1 MDIVSEARR
10 KELERIEHQYRE
22 GDIAQEQA
30 MAWLLQAIEQEIQ
43 KPDAEIDDA
52 WIDACE
58 HLMDS
63 IEQPQ
68 EWPDHR
74 QENWAVIQAGMRKA
88 RRDMRIRQAVRVAC
102 VAACLMLMLVGV
114 SYSRQ
119 WFQGEQSPDEQ
130 VYTLSGQQVEIGTAT
145 QAVADGNETWKE
157 CETDDFQEL
166 CDFLG
171 YVPQMP
177 TWVPE
182 GWVLNSYYAV
192 IDWHSQQISVAYE
205 NPEQKYLLIYEV
217 IQTEDVSSISAYFYQ
232 DAAGEKVQLEN
243 GLDIYLT
250 TNTGDPVAV
259 WTTSSTYA
267 CATGPVTV
275 DDLQMFILGIQ

>member
-1 MDIVSEARR
+1 MDILSEVKRR
-10 KELERIEHQYRE
+10 KLEHIEHQYRE
-22 GDIAQEQA
+22 GDITQEQA
-30 MAWLLQAIEQEIQ
+30 VAWLLQAIEREIQ

-58 HLMDS
+58 QLMDN

-74 QENWAVIQAGMRKA
+74 QESWAAIQTGMRKA
-88 RRDMRIRQAVRVAC
+88 RRDARIRQAVRVAC

-130 VYTLSGQQVEIGTAT
+130 VYTLSGQQVKIGTET
-145 QAVADGNETWKE
+145 QAAADGNETWRE
-157 CETDDFQEL
+157 CETADFQEL

-182 GWVLNSYYAV
+182 GWVLSSYYASV
-192 IDWHSQQISVAYE
+192 DSENQSYTAVYVKTGVKYSLIYDFRQAEDISAISV
-205 NPEQKYLLIYEV
+205 
-217 IQTEDVSSISAYFYQ
+217 DFYQ
-232 DAAGEKVQLEN
+232 DGTGKNVKLSN

-259 WTTSSTYA
+259 WTTSGTYA

-275 DDLQMFILGIQ
+275 EELQTFILGIQ

>member
-1 MDIVSEARR
+1 MDIVSEAKR

-22 GDIAQEQA
+22 GDMTQKQA

-58 HLMDS
+58 QLMDS

-74 QENWAVIQAGMRKA
+74 QESWAAIQTGMRKA
-88 RRDMRIRQAVRVAC
+88 RRDTRIRQTVRVAC
-102 VAACLMLMLVGV
+102 VAACLVLMLIGV
-114 SYSRQ
+114 SYSKQ
-119 WFQGEQSPDEQ
+119 WFQGEQSSDEQ

-145 QAVADGNETWKE
+145 QAVADGNETWRE
-157 CETDDFQEL
+157 CETANFQEL

-171 YVPQMP
+171 YVPRMP

-182 GWVLNSYYAV
+182 GWLLNSYYAV
-192 IDWHSQQISVAYE
+192 IDWQSQRISVAYE
-205 NPEQKYLLIYEV
+205 HPDQKYLLTYDC
-217 IQTEDVSSISAYFYQ
+217 IQADDISSISADFYQ
-232 DAAGEKVQLEN
+232 DGAGERVQLLN

-259 WTTSSTYA
+259 WTTSNSYA

-275 DDLQMFILGIQ
+275 EALQTFILGIQ

>member
-1 MDIVSEARR
+1 MDILSEAKRR
-10 KELERIEHQYRE
+10 KLEHIEHQYRE
-22 GDIAQEQA
+22 GDITQEQA
-30 MAWLLQAIEQEIQ
+30 VAWLLQAIEQEIQ

-58 HLMDS
+58 QLMDS

-88 RRDMRIRQAVRVAC
+88 RRDTRIRQAVRVAC
-102 VAACLMLMLVGV
+102 VAACLVLMLVGV

-119 WFQGEQSPDEQ
+119 WFQGTQSPDEQ
-130 VYTLSGQQVEIGTAT
+130 VYTLSGQQVEIGTGT
-145 QAVADGNETWKE
+145 QAAADGSEKLWE

-171 YVPQMP
+171 YVPSVP

-182 GWVLNSYYAV
+182 GWLLNSYYAV
-192 IDWHSQQISVAYE
+192 MDGHSQRFSVAYE
-205 NPEQKYLLIYEV
+205 NPEHKHLLTYDS
-217 IQTEDVSSISAYFYQ
+217 IQADDISSISADFYQ
-232 DAAGEKVQLEN
+232 DCAGERVQMQN

-275 DDLQMFILGIQ
+275 EDLETFILGIQ

>member
-1 MDIVSEARR
+1 MATLSEARR
-10 KELERIEHQYRE
+10 NALDHVEYQYRE
-22 GDIAQEQA
+22 GELTQEQA
-30 MAWLLQAIEQEIQ
+30 MAWLLQAIKQEIQ

-58 HLMDS
+58 QLMDS

-74 QENWAVIQAGMRKA
+74 QENWAAIQTGMRKA
-88 RRDMRIRQAVRVAC
+88 RRDARIRQAVRVAC

-145 QAVADGNETWKE
+145 QAVADGNETWRE
-157 CETDDFQEL
+157 CETADFQEL

-182 GWVLNSYYAV
+182 GWQLNSYYAV

-205 NPEQKYLLIYEV
+205 NLEQKYLLIYEA
-217 IQTEDVSSISAYFYQ
+217 IQAEDISNISVDFYQ
-232 DAAGEKVQLEN
+232 DGAGERVHLQN
-243 GLDIYLT
+243 GLDIYLA

-275 DDLQMFILGIQ
+275 EELETFILGIQ